1 MQIVIMSVVIVAAA
15 AFAVM
20 AFSVANEKTWRVVYH
35 RFAIDPHPDRVSS
48 EVAVFRALTARG
60 AVRQV
65 RKLES
70 PNDVLIVKIEEAQP
84 SEEATQ

>member
-1 MQIVIMSVVIVAAA
+1 MQIMIMSVVIVAVAV
-15 AFAVM
+15 FAVM
-20 AFSVANEKTWRVVYH
+20 AFAIANEKTWRVVYR

-60 AVRQV
+60 VLRQV

-84 SEEATQ
+84 SEEAPQ